1 MASAN
6 MRCANLILT
15 AAVLTL
21 LGTSCVADIVPLS
34 SSFRVGF
41 YNQTCPAAESI
52 VRSTIISRF
61 QSDVRVPA
69 RLIRLLFHECFV
81 TGCDGSLLVNSTA
94 SNQAE
99 KDAAPNLNV
108 AAYDVVDAAK
118 TALENACP
126 GVVSCADIEVL
137 LAREAVL
144 LLGGPN
150 ITVPT
155 GRLDARNSSAAQAA
169 STLPSLGTS
178 VSGMIAAFAAKGF
191 STQDMVT
198 LLGAHTVGAA
208 FCNSFSYRLYN
219 FKGTNQSDPSM
230 DSILLGKLRTVCPP
244 IAVNPDPTVALDQG
258 NNSINVFDSR
268 FYQELLKGNGILEI
282 DQAIALHNQTA
293 PIVSAYAGNST
304 SGNSTAGNST
314 IVPSMNFGVNFAQV
328 FVKLSML
335 DVLTGSNSS
344 ATIRKTCAII
354 S

>member
-1 MASAN
+1 MK
-6 MRCANLILT
+6 CAKLMLT

-21 LGTSCVADIVPLS
+21 LGTSCLAVIVPLS

-52 VRSTIISRF
+52 VRSTLISRF
-61 QSDVRVPA
+61 QSDIRLPA

-81 TGCDGSLLVNSTA
+81 TGCDGSLLVTSTA

-108 AAYDVVDAAK
+108 AGYDAVDAAK
-118 TALENACP
+118 SALENACP

-137 LAREAVL
+137 LAREAVS

-155 GRLDARNSSAAQAA
+155 GRLDARSSSASLAA
-169 STLPSLGTS
+169 STLPGLGTS
-178 VSGMIAAFAAKGF
+178 VPGMIAAFAAKGF
-191 STQDMVT
+191 TTQDMVA

-230 DSILLGKLRTVCPP
+230 NSILLGKLRTVCPRSP
-244 IAVNPDPTVALDQG
+244 VNPDPTVALDQG
-258 NNSINVFDSR
+258 NNSINAFDSSFFR
-268 FYQELLKGNGILEI
+268 ELLNGNGILEI
-282 DQAIALHNQTA
+282 DQAIAVHNQTA
-293 PIVSAYAGNST
+293 AIVAAYAANST
-304 SGNSTAGNST
+304 SGNSTAGNIT
-314 IVPSMNFGVNFAQV
+314 VVPSLNFGSNFAQV

-335 DVLTGSNSS
+335 DVLTGGNSS
-344 ATIRKTCAII
+344 ATIRKNCAII